1 MVLYVE
7 CTDGRGAVLRA
18 ELMLDNDLW
27 LASFHRRHRV
37 SDPLLYS
44 NRRGCPLPPA
54 SRLSNL
60 EHQFRF
66 LLLAASI
73 VPSLGTH
80 WFRDYILDPF

>member
-18 ELMLDNDLW
+18 ELMLDSDLW

-44 NRRGCPLPPA
+44 
-54 SRLSNL
+54 
-60 EHQFRF
+60 
-66 LLLAASI
+66 
-73 VPSLGTH
+73 
-80 WFRDYILDPF
+80 